1 MEMKHNLH
9 LAQKPTL
16 IMTQRLQMALKLLVL
31 NTLELQQHLKQELLS
46 NPLLEEVD
54 EILDQE
60 ENTQQPDEQQEPEN
74 PDEQPK
80 EEKEKETEEEFDWSE
95 FYQDG
100 SDASYER
107 AESEEDE
114 DRYERVP
121 VTQMSLQ
128 EHLLSQ
134 IRLALDDP
142 ELIRI
147 GEYII
152 GMLDDR
158 GYLVPSEEGE
168 PASDGGD
175 PSRRLLELIA
185 RDAGTTPETVEKVIQ
200 VVQALEPTGVGARSL
215 QECLLIQLRARDEDE
230 SLSYRIVA
238 ERFEDLKAR
247 RYQEI
252 ARALKVTPEQV
263 QAAVDAI
270 ATLNPSPGGQIS
282 REGVRYVY
290 PDLIV
295 ERVGEDYEVFLNDK
309 NVPRLRISPTY
320 ERVLRNSPSNDKTRE
335 YVQTKL
341 NSAKWLIQTIEQRR
355 RTMVKVMRC
364 IVKEQRDFFEK
375 GIRFLKPLT
384 LQQVASQIDMHE
396 STVSRVTRSKYV
408 QTPRGVFEL
417 KFFFSSGIETEDG
430 DEISAR
436 SAKDIISQLIDQEDK
451 KEPLSDQR
459 IADILHEKGLRIAR
473 RTVAKY
479 REQLSIPPA
488 RYRKRL

>member
-1 MEMKHNLH
+1 MEMKHSLH

-31 NTLELQQHLKQELLS
+31 NTLELQQHLKQELLT

-54 EILDQE
+54 EILEQE
-60 ENTQQPDEQQEPEN
+60 ENTETPEERQEPEN
-74 PDEQPK
+74 PDEEPK
-80 EEKEKETEEEFDWSE
+80 AEKEKESEEEFDWSD
-95 FYQDG
+95 FYQDS
-100 SDASYER
+100 SDAAYER
-107 AESEEDE
+107 AESEDDE

-134 IRLALDDP
+134 LHLAISDA
-142 ELIRI
+142 EMTRV
-147 GEYII
+147 GEYLI

-158 GYLVPSEEGE
+158 GYLLPAEEEG
-168 PASDGGD
+168 ADGGD
-175 PSRRLLELIA
+175 PCVRLLELIA
-185 RDAGTTPETVEKVIQ
+185 RETESSRETVEKVIQ
-200 VVQALEPTGVGARSL
+200 VIQSLEPTGVGARSL
-215 QECLLIQLRARDEDE
+215 QECLLIQLRARGEG
-230 SLSYRIVA
+230 SGLAHRIVA
-238 ERFEDLKAR
+238 ERFEDLKSR

-252 ARALKVTPEQV
+252 ARSLKVTPEQV
-263 QAAVDAI
+263 QAAVDII

-282 REGVRYVY
+282 SEGVKYVY
-290 PDLIV
+290 PDLVV

-320 ERVLRNSPSNDKTRE
+320 ERVLRTSPKNDKTRE
-335 YVQTKL
+335 YVQSKL

-364 IVKEQRDFFEK
+364 IVKEQREFFEK

-417 KFFFSSGIETEDG
+417 KFFFSSGIETENG

-436 SAKDIISQLIDQEDK
+436 SARDIIQQLIDQEDK

-479 REQLSIPPA
+479 REQLAVPPA

>member
-1 MEMKHNLH
+1 MKHGLH

-31 NTLELQQHLKQELLS
+31 NTLELQLHLKQELMT
-46 NPLLEEVD
+46 NPMLEEVD
-54 EILDQE
+54 DVVEQE
-60 ENTQQPDEQQEPEN
+60 DIAEAPEEREEPET
-74 PDEQPK
+74 PEQAK
-80 EEKEKETEEEFDWSE
+80 EEEEPKKESEEEFDWSD

-100 SDASYER
+100 SDAAHER
-107 AESEEDE
+107 SEPQNDE

-121 VTQMSLQ
+121 VTQISLQ
-128 EHLLSQ
+128 EHLISQ
-134 IRLALDDP
+134 FRLAVDDADTV
-142 ELIRI
+142 RA
-147 GEYII
+147 GEYLI
-152 GMLDDR
+152 GLLDDR
-158 GYLVPSEEGE
+158 GYLM
-168 PASDGGD
+168 ASDDDSGAEGSD
-175 PSRRLLELIA
+175 PWSRT
-185 RDAGTTPETVEKVIQ
+185 RDLVVREAGVTIETVEKALR
-200 VVQALEPTGVGARSL
+200 VVQSLDPPGIGARSL
-215 QECLLIQLRARDEDE
+215 QECLLIQLRARDLSE
-230 SLSYRIVA
+230 SLSARIVA
-238 ERFEDLKAR
+238 ERFDDLKAR
-247 RYQEI
+247 RYQDI

-263 QAAVDAI
+263 QAAVDCI
-270 ATLNPSPGGQIS
+270 ATLNPSPGGLIS
-282 REGVRYVY
+282 AEGVKYVY

-295 ERVGEDYEVFLNDK
+295 DRVGDDYEVFLNDK

-364 IVKEQRDFFEK
+364 IVKEQRDFLEK

-417 KFFFSSGIETEDG
+417 KFFFSSGIEMEDG

-436 SAKDIISQLIDQEDK
+436 SAKDIIQQLIDQEDK
-451 KEPLSDQR
+451 QEPLSDQR
-459 IADILHEKGLRIAR
+459 IADLLHERGLRIAR

-479 REQLSIPPA
+479 REQLGVPPA